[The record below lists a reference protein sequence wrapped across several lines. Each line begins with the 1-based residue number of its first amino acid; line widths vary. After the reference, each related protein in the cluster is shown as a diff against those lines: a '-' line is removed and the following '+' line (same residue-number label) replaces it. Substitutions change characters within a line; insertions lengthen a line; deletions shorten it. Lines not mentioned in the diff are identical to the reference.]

1 MRLLLVAL
9 LLPAL
14 LVGAGCRA
22 SGGDRHA
29 ETGHEAGHADHGH
42 EAEGHGHAH
51 GAPTETRTLYSAHT
65 ELFAEFPALVVGQ
78 ASPVAAHLTDLR
90 DWSPVGTGRVEAVL
104 TAPDGTTQSFPI
116 DAPKGPQR
124 GPEGPE
130 PLRVPS
136 PAVPGIFK
144 PVITPASEG
153 TYVLTFKVTTAGRSE
168 TLSAGAVTVYPSLA
182 VAQAA
187 HKDEPENPDAI
198 AFTKEQ
204 QWKLP
209 FLSRPVAAQALA
221 AGIEL
226 QGVVKPA
233 GGREVAIA
241 APATGRIALGHG
253 RLPQVGQRVAAGQ
266 VLAVLTPSEGA
277 DTDRAG
283 LRQAVRSAEATVAQT
298 RLDLARA
305 ERLVA
310 AQAAPAKRAEEARTA
325 LAIAQ
330 SQLAAARD
338 HLRAKE
344 ATLEGAVGVTEE
356 SYRLRAP
363 ISGTITEA
371 AVVPGAS
378 VATGAELYHL
388 VDLTTVWVE
397 ARVSEPDLARV
408 AEAKKA
414 TVTLTGGPGHSAGGG
429 EGRLVTLGSVL
440 DAATRT
446 APVIYA
452 VPNPQGAFRIG
463 MTASVRAVTGTG
475 PRGPVIP
482 QSAVVDDNG
491 RPIAYVQTSGETF
504 ARRPLTLGVKS
515 GEVVQVLDGL
525 HVGERLVTHG
535 GYEIRLSTLSNAVP
549 DHGHA
554 H

>member
-1 MRLLLVAL
+1 
-9 LLPAL
+9 
-14 LVGAGCRA
+14 
-22 SGGDRHA
+22 
-29 ETGHEAGHADHGH
+29 
-42 EAEGHGHAH
+42 
-51 GAPTETRTLYSAHT
+51 
-65 ELFAEFPALVVGQ
+65 
-78 ASPVAAHLTDLR
+78 
-90 DWSPVGTGRVEAVL
+90 
-104 TAPDGTTQSFPI
+104 
-116 DAPKGPQR
+116 
-124 GPEGPE
+124 
-130 PLRVPS
+130 
-136 PAVPGIFK
+136 
-144 PVITPASEG
+144 
-153 TYVLTFKVTTAGRSE
+153 
-168 TLSAGAVTVYPSLA
+168 
-182 VAQAA
+182 
-187 HKDEPENPDAI
+187 
-198 AFTKEQ
+198 
-204 QWKLP
+204 
-209 FLSRPVAAQALA
+209 
-221 AGIEL
+221 
-226 QGVVKPA
+226 
-233 GGREVAIA
+233 
-241 APATGRIALGHG
+241 
-253 RLPQVGQRVAAGQ
+253 LPQVGQRVRSGE
-266 VLAVLTPSEGA
+266 VLAVLTPAEGA
-277 DTDRAG
+277 DTDRAA
-283 LRQAVRSAEATVAQT
+283 LRQAVRSAEATLAQA

-305 ERLVA
+305 ERLVS

-338 HLRAKE
+338 HLKAKE

-388 VDLTTVWVE
+388 VDLAAVWVE

-408 AEAKKA
+408 AAAKTA
-414 TVTLTGGPGHSAGGG
+414 HVTLTGGPGHSAGGG
-429 EGRLVTLGSVL
+429 TGRLVTLGSVL
-440 DAATRT
+440 DPATRT

-463 MTASVRAVTGTG
+463 MTASVRAVTGAG
-475 PRGPVIP
+475 PRGPAIP

-491 RPIAYVQTSGETF
+491 RPIAYVQTAGETF
-504 ARRPLTLGVKS
+504 VRRPLTLGVKS

>member
-14 LVGAGCRA
+14 LIGAGCRA

-29 ETGHEAGHADHGH
+29 ETGHEAAHAEHGH
-42 EAEGHGHAH
+42 EAEGHAEGHGDHGHAH
-51 GAPTETRTLYSAHT
+51 GTPSETRTLYSAHT
-65 ELFAEFPALVVGQ
+65 ELFAEFPALVAGQ

-104 TAPDGTTQSFPI
+104 TAPDGTAQAFPI
-116 DAPKGPQR
+116 DAP
-124 GPEGPE
+124 
-130 PLRVPS
+130 S
-136 PAVPGIFK
+136 VPGIFK
-144 PVITPASEG
+144 PVITPAGEG
-153 TYVLTFKVTTAGRSE
+153 TYVLSFKVTTAGRSE
-168 TLSAGAVTVYPSLA
+168 TLSAGPVTVYPSLA

-187 HKDEPENPDAI
+187 HKDETENPDAI

-253 RLPQVGQRVAAGQ
+253 RLPQVGQRVAAGD

-283 LRQAVRSAEATVAQT
+283 LRQAVRSAEATVAQA

-305 ERLVA
+305 ERLVS

-325 LAIAQ
+325 MAIAQ

-338 HLRAKE
+338 HLKAKE

-378 VATGAELYHL
+378 VSTGAELYHL
-388 VDLTTVWVE
+388 VDLATVWVE

-408 AEAKKA
+408 AAAKKA

-440 DAATRT
+440 DPATRT

-452 VPNPQGAFRIG
+452 VPNPNGSFRIG

-491 RPIAYVQTSGETF
+491 RPIAYVQTGGETF

-515 GEVVQVLDGL
+515 GSVVQVLDGL

>member
-1 MRLLLVAL
+1 MRLLLIAL

-29 ETGHEAGHADHGH
+29 ETGHEAAHDDHGH
-42 EAEGHGHAH
+42 GEEAGHGHGHAH
-51 GAPTETRTLYSAHT
+51 GLPTETLTLYSAHS
-65 ELFAEFPALVVGQ
+65 ELFAEFPLLVAGR
-78 ASPVAAHLTDLR
+78 ASTVAAHLTDLR
-90 DWSPVGTGRVEAVL
+90 DWSPVTTGRVEAVL
-104 TAPDGTTQSFPI
+104 TAPDGAAQTFSA
-116 DAPKGPQR
+116 DA
-124 GPEGPE
+124 
-130 PLRVPS
+130 

-144 PVITPASEG
+144 PVITPAAEG
-153 TYVLTFKVTTAGRSE
+153 TYVLAFKVTTAGRTE
-168 TLSAGAVTVYPSLA
+168 TLPAGAVTVYPSAA
-182 VAQAA
+182 VATGA
-187 HKDEPENPDAI
+187 HKEAPENPEAI

-209 FLSRPVAAQALA
+209 FLSRPVVAQALA

-241 APATGRIALGHG
+241 APAAGRIALGHG
-253 RLPQVGQRVAAGQ
+253 RLPQVGQRVRAGE
-266 VLAVLTPSEGA
+266 VLAVLTPAEGA
-277 DTDRAG
+277 DTDRAA
-283 LRQAVRSAEATVAQT
+283 LRQTVRSAEATLAQAK
-298 RLDLARA
+298 LDLARA

-310 AQAAPAKRAEEARTA
+310 AQAAPAKRAEEARTT

-338 HLRAKE
+338 HLKAKE

-363 ISGTITEA
+363 IAGTITEA

-378 VATGAELYHL
+378 VAPGAELYHL
-388 VDLTTVWVE
+388 VDLSSVWVE

-408 AEAKKA
+408 AAA
-414 TVTLTGGPGHSAGGG
+414 RTAHITLTGGPGHAAGGG
-429 EGRLVTLGSVL
+429 TGRLVTLGSVL

-452 VPNPQGAFRIG
+452 VPNPQGTFRIG
-463 MTASVRAVTGTG
+463 MTASVRAVTGAG

-491 RPIAYVQTSGETF
+491 RPIAYVQVAGETF
-504 ARRPLTLGVKS
+504 ERRALTLGVKS
-515 GEVVQVLDGL
+515 GDVVQVLDGL